1 MKHVLIHTM
10 AWMTHENMMLNGK
23 KKKKTV
29 TKVTYGL
36 IPFIGN
42 IQNR

>member
-10 AWMTHENMMLNGK
+10 AWMTRENMMLKGK
-23 KKKKTV
+23 KKKPV

-42 IQNR
+42 LQNR